1 MQIKCQKGA
10 QIFGLDE
17 SPTHCT
23 QFHSVMLYGNELYV
37 RFGAAQNHDA
47 HLIFRNYAVRV
58 SDWLQLFTVLEGS
71 KPKSSEPEAKY
82 KSALGNFLVYE
93 AETME
98 FLEPFFLMRDA
109 EKNHNY
115 SPVTQDAQV

>member
-10 QIFGLDE
+10 QIFGWDE
-17 SPTHCT
+17 STKHCT
-23 QFHSVMLYGNELYV
+23 QFHSVMLYGNELYG
-37 RFGAAQNHDA
+37 RFGTARNINDN
-47 HLIFRNYAVRV
+47 LIFRNYAVRV
-58 SDWLQLFTVLEGS
+58 SDWLQLFSVLEES
-71 KPKSSEPEAKY
+71 KPKSSESEAKC

-93 AETME
+93 AETLE